1 MFDLNFDVKIVL
13 LVVAGFILTGF
24 LIFIG
29 LNVNFK
35 PIELKSELS
44 NQLSIEKAEATK
56 VQARVYGYV
65 QNSSKNDVNGKFIR
79 VSVFNVNGENLET
92 KFLKIENLE
101 KNERKLF
108 KAWFNQKKVKSYT
121 IDIVNSEE

>member
-29 LNVNFK
+29 FNVNFK

-65 QNSSKNDVNGKFIR
+65 QNSSENDVNGKFIR

-92 KFLKIENLE
+92 KFLKIENLG
-101 KNERKLF
+101 KNESKLF
-108 KAWFNQKKVKSYT
+108 KGWFNKNEVKSYT
-121 IDIVNSEE
+121 IDIVDNKE

>member
-24 LIFIG
+24 LIFVG
-29 LNVNFK
+29 FNVNFK

-65 QNSSKNDVNGKFIR
+65 QNSSENDISGKFIR

-92 KFLKIENLE
+92 KFLKIENLG
-101 KNERKLF
+101 KNESKLF
-108 KAWFNQKKVKSYT
+108 KVWFNKNEVKSYT
-121 IDIVNSEE
+121 IDIVDNKE

>member
-24 LIFIG
+24 LIFVG
-29 LNVNFK
+29 FNVNFK

-65 QNSSKNDVNGKFIR
+65 QNSSENDVNGKFIR

-92 KFLKIENLE
+92 KFLKIENLG
-101 KNERKLF
+101 KNESKLF
-108 KAWFNQKKVKSYT
+108 KVWFNKNEVKSYT
-121 IDIVNSEE
+121 IDIVNNEE

>member
-29 LNVNFK
+29 FNVNFK

-65 QNSSKNDVNGKFIR
+65 QNSSENDVNGKFIR

-92 KFLKIENLE
+92 KFLKIENLG
-101 KNERKLF
+101 KNESKLF
-108 KAWFNQKKVKSYT
+108 KVWFNKNEVKSYT
-121 IDIVNSEE
+121 IDIVDNKE

>member
-1 MFDLNFDVKIVL
+1 MFDLNKDFKIVL

-29 LNVNFK
+29 FNVNFK
-35 PIELKSELS
+35 PIELKSEIPS
-44 NQLSIEKAEATK
+44 QLSIEKAEASK

-65 QNSSKNDVNGKFIR
+65 QNSSEDNLTGKFIR
-79 VSVFNVNGENLET
+79 VSVFNANNENLET

>member
-24 LIFIG
+24 LIFVG
-29 LNVNFK
+29 FNVNFK

-65 QNSSKNDVNGKFIR
+65 QNSSENDVNGKFIR

-92 KFLKIENLE
+92 KFLKIENLG
-101 KNERKLF
+101 KNESKLF
-108 KAWFNQKKVKSYT
+108 KVWFNKNEVKSYT
-121 IDIVNSEE
+121 IDIVNKEE

>member
-1 MFDLNFDVKIVL
+1 MFDLNFDLKVVL

-29 LNVNFK
+29 FNVNFK

-44 NQLSIEKAEATK
+44 NQVSIEKAEATK

-65 QNSSKNDVNGKFIR
+65 QNSSENDVNGKFIR

-92 KFLKIENLE
+92 KFLKIENLG
-101 KNERKLF
+101 KNESKLF
-108 KAWFNQKKVKSYT
+108 KVWFNKNEVKSYT
-121 IDIVNSEE
+121 IDIVDNKE